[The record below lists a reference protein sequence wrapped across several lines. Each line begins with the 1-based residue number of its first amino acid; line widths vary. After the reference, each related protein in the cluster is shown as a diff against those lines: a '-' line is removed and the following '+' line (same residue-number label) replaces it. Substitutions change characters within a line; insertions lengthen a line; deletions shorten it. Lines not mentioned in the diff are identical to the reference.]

1 MNNTIVNSLN
11 RAAGIIANEKSRLDA
26 LNEID
31 NAIKE
36 LTDLRAKVAG
46 ESHGVSNSFGGDIGA
61 QYRYIYE
68 ELPE

>member
-11 RAAGIIANEKSRLDA
+11 RVAGIIANERSRQDA

-31 NAIKE
+31 DAIKQ

-46 ESHGVSNSFGGDIGA
+46 EPHGVSNSFGGDIGA